1 MQPADVKSLLE
12 RFRIGTDQRAEDD
25 AAVLEPY
32 TYLFENPGKDI
43 RSTLIVAFNH
53 WIGLD
58 EDKLSVVQEVVEK
71 LHTASLLIDDV
82 EDGSVLRRG
91 RPTAHLKFGLGQTIN
106 AANYV
111 YFKAFERLRELRNP
125 AVDAVFAEELL
136 NLHRGQGL
144 ELVWRDNGICPTE
157 EAYIAMVND
166 KTGGLLRLAIRVM
179 LALAPMKDSVVPLA
193 NIVGI
198 LFQIRDD
205 YMNLASLSYARAKG
219 FAEDLTE
226 GKYSFPILHAIRHAD
241 VDGGGGRIE
250 EILRLKTS
258 ELGPK
263 LEALKLLAPSLA
275 YTVEQ
280 CGVWQDACRDEVQR
294 LGGSPKL
301 EKLLDRLQVKVED
314 EGGVARVIETYTQ
327 VFEEQ
332 QQHANAAA
340 HAR

>member
-1 MQPADVKSLLE
+1 MRANEVKALLE
-12 RFRIGTDQRAEDD
+12 QFRHNSSATDKDD
-25 AAVLEPY
+25 KAVLEPY

-43 RSTLIVAFNH
+43 RSTLILAFNH

-58 EDKLSVVQEVVEK
+58 DAKLAVVQDVVEK

-82 EDGSVLRRG
+82 EDGSALRRG
-91 RPTAHLKFGLGQTIN
+91 KPAAHLRYGLGQTIN

-111 YFKAFERLRELRNP
+111 YFKAYEQLRQLHEP

-144 ELVWRDNGICPTE
+144 ELVWRENNICPSE
-157 EAYIAMVND
+157 QAYISMVND

-179 LALAPMKDSVVPLA
+179 LALKSSQNVIPLA
-193 NIVGI
+193 NAVGI

-226 GKYSFPILHAIRHAD
+226 GKYSFPIAHAINQGDAER
-241 VDGGGGRIE
+241 GRRIE
-250 EILRLKTS
+250 DILRLKTTDKS
-258 ELGPK
+258 PK
-263 LEALKLLAPSLA
+263 LEALSLLAPSLE

-280 CGVWQDACRDEVQR
+280 CRMWQDVCRQEVAN
-294 LGGSPKL
+294 LGGNAML
-301 EKLLDRLQVKVED
+301 EKILDRLEIRIGD
-314 EGGVARVIETYTQ
+314 EGGVEEVIAVYTRVHEDELQISSD
-327 VFEEQ
+327 V
-332 QQHANAAA
+332 
-340 HAR
+340 